1 MYQVAL
7 GTAETVAAS
16 TYCSDPPHAPR
27 CSRTAVQASIGS
39 NTYVITG
46 TAENKTAA
54 EMLPSMMSSMAG
66 LGGAGGINAAQLKML
81 QEALA
86 KVRGCAGA
94 EPDAAWA
101 STPGEATGTCC

>member
-1 MYQVAL
+1 
-7 GTAETVAAS
+7 
-16 TYCSDPPHAPR
+16 
-27 CSRTAVQASIGS
+27 
-39 NTYVITG
+39 VITG

-86 KVRGCAGA
+86 KVRGGA
-94 EPDAAWA
+94 DAAPA
-101 STPGEATGTCC
+101 SCGSTREAATWSSN

>member
-1 MYQVAL
+1 M
-7 GTAETVAAS
+7 
-16 TYCSDPPHAPR
+16 
-27 CSRTAVQASIGS
+27 
-39 NTYVITG
+39 ITG

-86 KVRGCAGA
+86 KVRGGAGA
-94 EPDAAWA
+94 EAGAACE
-101 STPGEATGTCC
+101 STRGAATWTSC